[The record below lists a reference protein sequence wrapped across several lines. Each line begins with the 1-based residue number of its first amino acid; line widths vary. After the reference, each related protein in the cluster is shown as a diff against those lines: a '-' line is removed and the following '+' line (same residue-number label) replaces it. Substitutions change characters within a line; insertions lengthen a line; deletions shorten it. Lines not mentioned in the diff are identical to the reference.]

1 MHQTQVEKEKGRIHK
16 TQAMEGKTLQRR
28 IQETQVMEDSLGQPM
43 Q

>member
-1 MHQTQVEKEKGRIHK
+1 MHQTRVEKGRIQE

-28 IQETQVMEDSLGQPM
+28 IQETQVMEGSLGQPM